1 MGAGAARA
9 ASNAEI
15 LRKACGDSSSL
26 FLLPWCPPTLSC
38 WRGPCSRC
46 HFRPVRAPA
55 PLTPLYRKYK
65 TAGYDHMYTADLG
78 EYNANNGWTQ
88 EGVRALVFTT
98 QVPGSVK
105 LYRLWSGVAIDHLY
119 TTDKSE
125 GDKATQTGG
134 YVYED
139 ASLYVYPSAQCGA
152 VPLYRLYLGGDGK
165 DHFYTADP
173 AERDQAVGLGYKYE
187 WVAGYVFPKD
197 AAQQQQQQQQ
207 QPAQTTTKG
216 QPDPGAPPAQPSRT
230 NNGSPNA
237 GSSAGGTTLAA
248 GGGPGLLTYSGSVLP
263 AATSLLP
270 GGQNTNA
277 NGDSQNSAAGV
288 RIGSGVSVGGLIALG
303 IVCLIA

>member
-1 MGAGAARA
+1 MVPADIVLQLLLVWALFSLSFQARA
-9 ASNAEI
+9 CS
-15 LRKACGDSSSL
+15 
-26 FLLPWCPPTLSC
+26 
-38 WRGPCSRC
+38 GPADAR
-46 HFRPVRAPA
+46 
-55 PLTPLYRKYK
+55 PLYRKYK
-65 TAGYDHMYTADLG
+65 AAGYDHMYTTDLG

-139 ASLYVYPSAQCGA
+139 AALYVYPSAQCGA

-197 AAQQQQQQQQ
+197 AAQQQQQQQ
-207 QPAQTTTKG
+207 TTTKG

-230 NNGSPNA
+230 NNGTPNA
-237 GSSAGGTTLAA
+237 GSNPPTAGGSGGTTLAA
-248 GGGPGLLTYSGSVLP
+248 SGGPGLLTYTGSVLP

-270 GGQNTNA
+270 SGQNTNA
-277 NGDSQNSAAGV
+277 NGDNQKK
-288 RIGSGVSVGGLIALG
+288 IGSGVSGGGLIALSLLE
-303 IVCLIA
+303 IVYLIA